1 MLALC
6 VASIRFINV
15 FVGYVNIYSE
25 LAEGKKWV
33 KRFCVVKNNRLD
45 CYKDP
50 LDEYIEFSLALVGAQ
65 VDLVDNKSP
74 KKIKIVQDVKEVLLS
89 VRVLFCV
96 DDIAFLM

>member
-1 MLALC
+1 MCIAC
-6 VASIRFINV
+6 IHFINV

-89 VRVLFCV
+89 VSF
-96 DDIAFLM
+96 FLCL

>member
-1 MLALC
+1 MC
-6 VASIRFINV
+6 CFIDIV
-15 FVGYVNIYSE
+15 FLGYVNIFSE

-65 VDLVDNKSP
+65 VDLVDNKTP

-89 VRVLFCV
+89 VGISFCMA
-96 DDIAFLM
+96 DIRFLL